1 MDELF
6 DRLIV
11 WEKNY
16 NMTKIATTNATV
28 TATKGWDDFAL
39 VDAALQRFPWQ

>member
-1 MDELF
+1 MDELI

-16 NMTKIATTNATV
+16 NMTKIVATNATV
-28 TATKGWDDFAL
+28 TATKGWDDFTL
-39 VDAALQRFPWQ
+39 VDAALQRFPLQ